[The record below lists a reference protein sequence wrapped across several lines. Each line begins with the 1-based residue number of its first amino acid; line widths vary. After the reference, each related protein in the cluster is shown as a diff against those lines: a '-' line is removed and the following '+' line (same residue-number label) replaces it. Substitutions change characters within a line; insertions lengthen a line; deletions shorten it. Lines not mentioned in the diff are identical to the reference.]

1 MNNILI
7 VTLGNGG
14 YLHMS
19 KLLGTYRK
27 VKVHIYRLYPMK
39 GGDVNRSNTLGI
51 PIFHELL
58 YFFFTYAS
66 WEKSMVACEQ

>member
-39 GGDVNRSNTLGI
+39 GGDVNRRGYRNMGMGVS
-51 PIFHELL
+51 
-58 YFFFTYAS
+58 S
-66 WEKSMVACEQ
+66 R

>member
-39 GGDVNRSNTLGI
+39 GGDVNRR
-51 PIFHELL
+51 EL
-58 YFFFTYAS
+58 
-66 WEKSMVACEQ
+66 